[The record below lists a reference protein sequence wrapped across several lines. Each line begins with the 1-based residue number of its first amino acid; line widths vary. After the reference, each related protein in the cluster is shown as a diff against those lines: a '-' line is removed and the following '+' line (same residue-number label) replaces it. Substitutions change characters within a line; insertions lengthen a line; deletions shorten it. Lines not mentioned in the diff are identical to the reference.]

1 MAEYQEIH
9 TSCSACGSSDGRS
22 TYVDGSSH
30 CFSCGKNTQPNKNE
44 KQKMEEQPTTK
55 TNKASFVS
63 NGKTTALTRRN
74 LTEETC
80 KKWGY
85 QAADVDGQMVQVANY
100 RTRDGKL
107 CGQKI
112 RYADKSFKVRG
123 ELIGLYG
130 QHLWRDSG
138 KRVVVTEGEID
149 ALSVSQ
155 AFNNR
160 WAVVSVPHGAGGAKN
175 NVAQALDWLERYEEV
190 VFMFDMDDPGRKGAA
205 ECAALLTPGRAKIAE
220 LPLKDPN
227 DMLKANRAKE
237 IVTAVFEAREYRPD
251 GIVGAEELWEKIS
264 EVNNTESQPYP
275 YTSLN
280 DMTHGIRRG
289 ELVTICAG
297 SGIGKS
303 LFCREVAY
311 SLLERGETV
320 GYIALEESVRRTALG
335 IMGLHVNKPL
345 HLEKEIHHE
354 SLRPT
359 FEETVGNG
367 RFFTYDHFGSCDSD
381 NLLNRIRY
389 LCKGLNCK
397 WIFLDHLSI
406 VVSGFEG
413 DDERR
418 LIDNTM
424 TRLRSLVEETQ
435 CGMVLVSHL
444 KRPPGAGHEEGA
456 ITSLAHLRGSHAI
469 PQLSDMVIGLERNQ
483 QSEADANQTRIRVL
497 KNRFSGETGL
507 ASTLHFNQQTGRL
520 NEHDNS
526 FLKTNNHTTEASSQ
540 PF

>member
-1 MAEYQEIH
+1 
-9 TSCSACGSSDGRS
+9 
-22 TYVDGSSH
+22 
-30 CFSCGKNTQPNKNE
+30 
-44 KQKMEEQPTTK
+44 
-55 TNKASFVS
+55 
-63 NGKTTALTRRN
+63 
-74 LTEETC
+74 
-80 KKWGY
+80 
-85 QAADVDGQMVQVANY
+85 
-100 RTRDGKL
+100 
-107 CGQKI
+107 
-112 RYADKSFKVRG
+112 
-123 ELIGLYG
+123 
-130 QHLWRDSG
+130 
-138 KRVVVTEGEID
+138 
-149 ALSVSQ
+149 
-155 AFNNR
+155 
-160 WAVVSVPHGAGGAKN
+160 
-175 NVAQALDWLERYEEV
+175 
-190 VFMFDMDDPGRKGAA
+190 
-205 ECAALLTPGRAKIAE
+205 
-220 LPLKDPN
+220 
-227 DMLKANRAKE
+227 MLKANRAKE
-237 IVTAVFEAREYRPD
+237 LVTAVFEAREYRPD

-354 SLRPT
+354 VLRPT

-389 LCKGLNCK
+389 LCKGLNCT

-526 FLKTNNHTTEASSQ
+526 FLKTNNNTTEASSQ

>member
-1 MAEYQEIH
+1 
-9 TSCSACGSSDGRS
+9 
-22 TYVDGSSH
+22 
-30 CFSCGKNTQPNKNE
+30 
-44 KQKMEEQPTTK
+44 MEEQPTTK

-85 QAADVDGQMVQVANY
+85 QAAEVDGQMVQVANY

-112 RYADKSFKVRG
+112 RYANKSFTVRG

-155 AFNNR
+155 AFNNS

-175 NVAQALDWLERYEEV
+175 HVAQALDWLERYEEV

-264 EVNNTESQPYP
+264 EVNNVESQPYP

-389 LCKGLNCK
+389 LCKGLECK

-526 FLKTNNHTTEASSQ
+526 FLKTNNNTTETSSQ
-540 PF
+540 SF